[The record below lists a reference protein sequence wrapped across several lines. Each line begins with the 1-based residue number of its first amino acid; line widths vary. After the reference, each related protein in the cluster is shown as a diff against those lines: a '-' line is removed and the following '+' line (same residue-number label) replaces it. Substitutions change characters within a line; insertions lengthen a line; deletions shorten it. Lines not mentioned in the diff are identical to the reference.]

1 MPTAEYIQA
10 INLLNSKCEKS
21 WVTAM
26 EMCSEEEKKFITESI
41 GGEKYVQD
49 GLKEITLRKCEDG
62 LLRRHHH
69 IYKRHPEYSNI
80 LVSNNGRIFQIKT
93 KVSESDSEV
102 TYIVTKRNCIS
113 YNESGNGR
121 IAISGVPVLIKNLIY
136 DTFVGGRKKKEMI
149 ININGDKRDN
159 RLSNLKIE
167 TPMDRLMKNDLY
179 PHLNEIVEMKKR
191 NVALKFIAGKFNTT
205 KRILTNFMRQ
215 ARKLG
220 VVSDEND
227 RCIKHDGSR

>member
-69 IYKRHPEYSNI
+69 IYKFHPDYPNV
-80 LVSNNGRIFQIKT
+80 LVSSKGTVFKIRD
-93 KVSESDSEV
+93 KVYEDILEV
-102 TYIVTKRNCIS
+102 TYTVNRTRRSTYNCVGNPTIS
-113 YNESGNGR
+113 ILGM
-121 IAISGVPVLIKNLIY
+121 PVLVKNIVY
-136 DTFVGGRKKKEMI
+136 DTFVGDRKKKEII

-167 TPMDRLMKNDLY
+167 TPLDRLMSHDLY
-179 PHLNEIVEMKKR
+179 PHLNEIVEMQKR
-191 NVALKFIAGKFNTT
+191 NVALKFIAGNLI
-205 KRILTNFMRQ
+205 RQIELWLIL
-215 ARKLG
+215 
-220 VVSDEND
+220 
-227 RCIKHDGSR
+227 

>member
-21 WVTAM
+21 WVIAM
-26 EMCSEEEKKFITESI
+26 DMCSEEEKKFITESI

-49 GLKEITLRKCEDG
+49 GLKEITLRKCDDG

-80 LVSNNGRIFQIKT
+80 LVSNNGRIFRIEE
-93 KVSESDSEV
+93 KVSESRFEV
-102 TYIVTKRNCIS
+102 TYTTKRYSRIS
-113 YNESGNGR
+113 YNHIGDPT
-121 IAISGVPVLIKNLIY
+121 ISILGVPALIKQLVY
-136 DTFVGGRKKKEMI
+136 DTFIGDRKKNEKI
-149 ININGDKRDN
+149 ININGDKKDT

-167 TPMDRLMKNDLY
+167 TPLDRLMKSNLY
-179 PHLNEIVEMKKR
+179 PHLNEIVEMQKR
-191 NVALKFIAGKFNTT
+191 NVKLEFIAGKFEVTRS
-205 KRILTNFMRQ
+205 KLVWFLHQ

-220 VVSDEND
+220 VIE
-227 RCIKHDGSR
+227 

>member
-1 MPTAEYIQA
+1 MMPTAEYIQA

-21 WVTAM
+21 WVIAM
-26 EMCSEEEKKFITESI
+26 DMCSEEEKKFITESI

-49 GLKEITLRKCEDG
+49 GLKEITLRKCDDG

-69 IYKRHPEYSNI
+69 IYKFHPDYPNV
-80 LVSNNGRIFQIKT
+80 LVSSKGTVFKIRD
-93 KVSESDSEV
+93 KVYEDILEV
-102 TYIVTKRNCIS
+102 TYTVNRTRRS
-113 YNESGNGR
+113 TYNHSGNPT
-121 IAISGVPVLIKNLIY
+121 ISICSVPVLIKNIVY
-136 DTFVGGRKKKEMI
+136 DTFVGDRKKRDVI
-149 ININGDKRDN
+149 LNINGDKRDN

-167 TPMDRLMKNDLY
+167 TPLDRLMSHDLY
-179 PHLNEIVEMKKR
+179 QHLDEIAEMKKR

-220 VVSDEND
+220 VIE
-227 RCIKHDGSR
+227 